1 MLIYEDEDIFL
12 EVEDSQIP
20 WLKLFTKVEYKELT
34 DLPKPLKIKL
44 WDIYGAI
51 ESEMRS
57 YYKPHKINMAS
68 FGNMLPRVHIH
79 IMARFE
85 NDNYFPNP
93 MWGEKLREVELKL
106 PDSSVFYKK
115 VAKAIEKL

>member
-1 MLIYEDEDIFL
+1 LLIYEDEDIFL